1 MIGTDTGIDID
12 IDMNIDTDID
22 LIGLKY
28 VLTFLNSS
36 LSIFQNFEIDYGSLL
51 FLSNRSSG
59 FKDNISFK
67 EMNYI
72 NSQTSRTKRMFV
84 LLLISLP

>member
-51 FLSNRSSG
+51 FLSNSSG